1 MATEDSG
8 AGLEESLFGTNR
20 VGMAWWW
27 TNQLGSLETTT
38 GSSIKMLRAP
48 SVDGAAADNGMY
60 YKPTMFWSA
69 SSRSKHPEA
78 AATFINY
85 LANSPAAGAI
95 LMTDRGVPTNT
106 EIVRE
111 HHTVA

>member
-48 SVDGAAADNGMY
+48 QAPS
-60 YKPTMFWSA
+60 
-69 SSRSKHPEA
+69 
-78 AATFINY
+78 
-85 LANSPAAGAI
+85 L
-95 LMTDRGVPTNT
+95 
-106 EIVRE
+106 
-111 HHTVA
+111 